1 MKKGDY
7 IYTPRFC
14 TVRIEKVFEDEESA
28 IAAGFKEPTHYVDS
42 EYGILGKSLNI
53 RQMEFAAYKK

>member
-14 TVRIEKVFEDEESA
+14 TVQIEKVFRSRENA
-28 IAAGFKEPTHYVDS
+28 VKAGITEPTYYRG
-42 EYGILGKSLNI
+42 EYEIVGKSQN
-53 RQMEFAAYKK
+53 RYEMVFAAYKK